1 MRYPYAHCM
10 KIKRKPTRL
19 EKKARR
25 GQRGY
30 PVATIAFYGPDAS
43 RASKVAVG
51 IVRTEDAEP
60 TEMKRWF
67 SDTGDVR
74 RDAAIGDEIIEFI
87 EEHGAKTV
95 AMSSG
100 IIGCPHEEG
109 IDYPDDEVC
118 RQCPYWA
125 NRDRLSGEE
134 LPVQ

>member
-1 MRYPYAHCM
+1 M
-10 KIKRKPTRL
+10 KIKREPTRL

-30 PVATIAFYGPDAS
+30 PLATIAFYGPDAS

-51 IVRTEDAEP
+51 IVRTEDGMP

-67 SDTGDVR
+67 SETGDVR
-74 RDAAIGDEIIEFI
+74 RDAAIGDEVIEFI
-87 EEHGAKTV
+87 EEHGGKTFV
-95 AMSSG
+95 LSPG

-109 IDYPDDEVC
+109 IDYPGGEVC
-118 RQCPYWA
+118 PQCPYWA